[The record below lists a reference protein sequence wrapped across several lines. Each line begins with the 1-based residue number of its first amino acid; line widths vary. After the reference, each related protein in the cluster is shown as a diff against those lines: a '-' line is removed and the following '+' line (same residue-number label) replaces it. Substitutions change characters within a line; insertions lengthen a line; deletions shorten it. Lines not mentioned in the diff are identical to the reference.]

1 MAKKRKQAAGI
12 DNKNKIDMDDYTAV
26 SVSNSTLP
34 ITTECD
40 PTTHQNTI
48 RSAHQFTFDHHLTSK
63 ITQMAWDDG
72 TGFAPDLPT
81 HLHSSIGFALLA
93 SAFGLGFLFTTL
105 PKTGFPTTE
114 LIPALMASLL
124 TGFGVVFLFNAA
136 GVYV

>member
-1 MAKKRKQAAGI
+1 
-12 DNKNKIDMDDYTAV
+12 MDDYTVATLAWKAAV
-26 SVSNSTLP
+26 P
-34 ITTECD
+34 
-40 PTTHQNTI
+40 
-48 RSAHQFTFDHHLTSK
+48 FT
-63 ITQMAWDDG
+63 
-72 TGFAPDLPT
+72 PDLPT